1 MDANKTINDMR
12 NKILEIV
19 GKVESGHLEPE
30 EATSKLFD
38 LLVVGVRIEQLCGKK
53 ENRLNM
59 CNTCGDTECID
70 SFCDG

>member
-1 MDANKTINDMR
+1 MKDKI
-12 NKILEIV
+12 NKICTQLND
-19 GKVESGHLEPE
+19 GKIAVVQ
-30 EATSKLFD
+30 ATEQLLD